1 MHELSEGNEG
11 WNNPSL
17 EKKGCKKEGCKKKER
32 K

>member
-1 MHELSEGNEG
+1 LSEGSEG
-11 WNNPSL
+11 WNNPSS